1 MRQCRIVVGSILF
14 LVLLAMANYAIAD
27 NGVIGVPNSKLTQ
40 NSIAAGILNGVN
52 KTGGIGN
59 ISGRLTP
66 KPTFVVKG
74 TLIHKAD
81 CGDCTAGCQLKTE
94 DWQLCHDAC
103 YQKYPKDSTCGLKA
117 EFANCEDCIKY
128 SPSGEP
134 YRSGWIR
141 SCYAQFD
148 SCNLKQLT
156 CDNCLNTC
164 KDYTDPAQQK
174 QCQVDCKKL
183 FPDNPSCN
191 LKACEDCRSGCD
203 AKTWGERLNCYEE
216 CSEKIPGV
224 CEYTSCTDCLRNC
237 FPISW
242 ETNPNERRACD
253 DACRKKAFDPNNK
266 IFDPCITPSPTS
278 PPKSGFAILVTPRPS
293 PTAPAQES
301 VKSADVSQQDSGRF
315 VVSVTTPIP
324 LPYNPGTSSWA
335 PVAGIG
341 LSSNDR
347 VVSGNPGSS
356 SNGENSYAQGNFNTG
371 GFTTG
376 GVGLSSGDRVVS
388 GKSDSGSTGS
398 SPIAGL
404 ANPGGSSSGGI
415 SGVFRPNFMSNS
427 TLNKSTT
434 NKTGKNVTMVVRT
447 VNVTLNVT
455 KK

>member
-1 MRQCRIVVGSILF
+1 
-14 LVLLAMANYAIAD
+14 
-27 NGVIGVPNSKLTQ
+27 
-40 NSIAAGILNGVN
+40 
-52 KTGGIGN
+52 
-59 ISGRLTP
+59 
-66 KPTFVVKG
+66 
-74 TLIHKAD
+74 
-81 CGDCTAGCQLKTE
+81 
-94 DWQLCHDAC
+94 
-103 YQKYPKDSTCGLKA
+103 
-117 EFANCEDCIKY
+117 
-128 SPSGEP
+128 
-134 YRSGWIR
+134 
-141 SCYAQFD
+141 
-148 SCNLKQLT
+148 
-156 CDNCLNTC
+156 
-164 KDYTDPAQQK
+164 
-174 QCQVDCKKL
+174 
-183 FPDNPSCN
+183 
-191 LKACEDCRSGCD
+191 
-203 AKTWGERLNCYEE
+203 
-216 CSEKIPGV
+216 V

-324 LPYNPGTSSWA
+324 LPYNPWTSSWA

-347 VVSGNPGSS
+347 VVPGSS
-356 SNGENSYAQGNFNTG
+356 STGENTYAQGNFNTG